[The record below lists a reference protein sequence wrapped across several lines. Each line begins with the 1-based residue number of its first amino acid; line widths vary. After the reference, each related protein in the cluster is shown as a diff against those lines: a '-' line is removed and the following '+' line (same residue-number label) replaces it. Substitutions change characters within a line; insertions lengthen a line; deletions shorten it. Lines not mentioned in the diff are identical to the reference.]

1 MTQSTKK
8 EGGMASRKEFL
19 QGMVLGLS
27 SVGIGAF
34 SSWGHLVESN
44 GVQNHLDTDATGD
57 LWQLIAPLQKND
69 SIGKSWIVQDL
80 ILAETGAVVLFVEHS
95 VQKTVRQIH
104 ICAIEDTGVGIAQ
117 SNFLDLILM
126 DGSQGTQ
133 PTDEQLGRSV
143 MVLADRIKINERRMF
158 EQWSQQ
164 HTLYSHTDR
173 VLLFGPDHL
182 V

>member
-1 MTQSTKK
+1 MHFALIKADK
-8 EGGMASRKEFL
+8 
-19 QGMVLGLS
+19 
-27 SVGIGAF
+27 
-34 SSWGHLVESN
+34 SN
-44 GVQNHLDTDATGD
+44 
-57 LWQLIAPLQKND
+57 
-69 SIGKSWIVQDL
+69 
-80 ILAETGAVVLFVEHS
+80 
-95 VQKTVRQIH
+95 
-104 ICAIEDTGVGIAQ
+104 Q

-173 VLLFGPDHL
+173 VLLFGPDNL